1 MGRPSKYSEKVGD
14 AICERLMDGES
25 LRTICASPESPS
37 RHSVFRWLASDEKFR
52 DQYARA
58 REIQAEVLADELIE
72 IADDVSNDVTGELQM
87 PNGVAVQRAKLQIET
102 RKWIACKLLPRKY
115 GDKIQQEHTGK
126 AGADLTL
133 KVIHVGRAD
142 N

>member
-1 MGRPSKYSEKVGD
+1 MGRPSKYTKTVGD

-25 LRTICASPESPS
+25 LRIICASPELPS

-58 REIQAEVLADELIE
+58 REIQAEVFADEMIA
-72 IADDVSNDVTGELQM
+72 IADDISNDVTGELEM
-87 PNGVAVQRAKLQIET
+87 PNGVAVQRAKLQIDT

-115 GDKIQQEHTGK
+115 GDKIQSE
-126 AGADLTL
+126 
-133 KVIHVGRAD
+133 HVGKNGEKLELVIRHIGSRE
-142 N
+142 